1 MSNENKKQMSKK
13 VEFLIALCCVSLAG
27 TLVLLLI
34 PPEILSPYMD
44 ACRTLAINVH
54 EVGFAEC
61 VQYMEA
67 NPGATG
73 QDVVNYDTKQDTK
86 QSTKIDEL
94 LNNPL
99 EPSG

>member
-1 MSNENKKQMSKK
+1 MSNETRLSNQGIGLTI
-13 VEFLIALCCVSLAG
+13 LIAIPIGILLC
-27 TLVLLLI
+27 I
-34 PPEILSPYMD
+34 IIMPEILSPYMD
-44 ACRTLAINVH
+44 ACYTLASNVH
-54 EVGFAEC
+54 ELSPIEC

-73 QDVVNYDTKQDTK
+73 QDVVDYET
-86 QSTKIDEL
+86 SLTKIDEL